1 MLSDLE
7 KRVLCELLKNAK
19 NSDRNIARTLQVSQA
34 TITRIRNKLE
44 NEGYIKKYT
53 VIPSFEKLG
62 CEIVAFTFVKMNP
75 KLYSKD
81 VEEIRNYARQWPNAI
96 YASRGEGMG
105 KTGIIISLHKN
116 YTDYLQKLNIF
127 RRDWGQY
134 IEDIQSFI
142 TTVSEGIIK
151 EFSLEYIAECLKQQ

>member
-1 MLSDLE
+1 MLSDQE
-7 KRVLCELLKNAK
+7 KRVLSELLKNAK
-19 NSDRNIARTLQVSQA
+19 TSDRNIARMLKVSQA
-34 TITRIRNKLE
+34 TITRIRRKLE
-44 NEGYIKKYT
+44 NEGYIRKYT
-53 VIPSFEKLG
+53 VIPDFGKLG

-75 KLYSKD
+75 QVYSKNI
-81 VEEIRNYARQWPNAI
+81 EEIRSYANRWPNAI

-105 KTGIIISLHKN
+105 MTGIIISLHKN

-151 EFSLEYIAECLKQQ
+151 EFNLEYIAECLK

>member
-7 KRVLCELLKNAK
+7 KRVLSELLKNAK

-34 TITRIRNKLE
+34 TITRVRRKLE

-75 KLYSKD
+75 RVYSKNI
-81 VEEIRNYARQWPNAI
+81 EEIRNYAKQWPNAI
-96 YASRGEGMG
+96 YVSRGEGMG
-105 KTGIIISLHKN
+105 MTGIIISLHKN

-134 IEDIQSFI
+134 VEDIQSFI
-142 TTVSEGIIK
+142 TSVSEGIIK
-151 EFSLEYIAECLKQQ
+151 EFNLEYIAECLK